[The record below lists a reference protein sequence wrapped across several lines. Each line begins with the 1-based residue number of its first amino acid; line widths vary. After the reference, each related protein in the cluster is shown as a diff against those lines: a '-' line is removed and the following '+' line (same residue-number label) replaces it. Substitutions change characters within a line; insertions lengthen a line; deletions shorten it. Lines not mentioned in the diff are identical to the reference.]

1 VTSPDPGRPLSSGRP
16 SHAGPQAI
24 ESAEP
29 GPESTTP
36 AVDAAA
42 EDPVTAA
49 HPESGPVPPTA
60 VPPTGEGTALTAATD
75 TDGTDGTAV
84 DEPTDAD
91 EGPPKKKSFWRE
103 LPVLILVALVL
114 AFLIKTFLVQAF
126 FIPSESM
133 ENTLLV
139 GDRVLVNKLAYRFG
153 EVERGDVVV
162 FDGRGSF
169 EPKQTAD
176 TDGNSVGDALR
187 AIASSF
193 GLAPGTESDYIKRV
207 IGVGG
212 DHVVCCDTEGR
223 ITINDVALDPE
234 DYLFP
239 GDEPSTNSFDI
250 TVPEGRIW
258 VMGDHRSRS
267 EDSRAHTGLPGGGT
281 VSVDRVI
288 GRAFV
293 KVWPISRWDT
303 MPRPDAF
310 DNIPDPAPADSS

>member
-1 VTSPDPGRPLSSGRP
+1 VTQTSVRADGDVRPGAPTDGV
-16 SHAGPQAI
+16 HAGT
-24 ESAEP
+24 SA
-29 GPESTTP
+29 
-36 AVDAAA
+36 D
-42 EDPVTAA
+42 D
-49 HPESGPVPPTA
+49 H
-60 VPPTGEGTALTAATD
+60 
-75 TDGTDGTAV
+75 
-84 DEPTDAD
+84 DEPAQR
-91 EGPPKKKSFWRE
+91 KSFWRE
-103 LPVLILVALVL
+103 LPILVLVALVL

-169 EPKQTAD
+169 EPRRATED
-176 TDGNSVGDALR
+176 DGTSIGDAVR
-187 AIASSF
+187 AVASSF

-212 DHVVCCDTEGR
+212 DHVVCCDSDGR
-223 ITINDVALDPE
+223 ITVNDTPLDPE

-239 GDEPSTNSFDI
+239 GDVPSTSEFDI
-250 TVPEGRIW
+250 TVPVERVW

-267 EDSRAHTGLPGGGT
+267 EDSRAHTGGPGGGT

-293 KVWPISRWDT
+293 KVWPIGRWDT

-310 DNIPDPAPADSS
+310 DDVGEPVASGSN

>member
-1 VTSPDPGRPLSSGRP
+1 VGGSSAVGD
-16 SHAGPQAI
+16 
-24 ESAEP
+24 
-29 GPESTTP
+29 P
-36 AVDAAA
+36 AVDG
-42 EDPVTAA
+42 DPVTA
-49 HPESGPVPPTA
+49 
-60 VPPTGEGTALTAATD
+60 
-75 TDGTDGTAV
+75 
-84 DEPTDAD
+84 DAD
-91 EGPPKKKSFWRE
+91 EHDHDHEPDKRKSFWRE
-103 LPVLILVALVL
+103 LPVLVLVALVL

-153 EVERGDVVV
+153 DIERGDVIV

-169 EPKQTAD
+169 EPLRAAD
-176 TDGNSVGDALR
+176 DDGTSIGDALR
-187 AIASSF
+187 AVASSF

-212 DHVVCCDTEGR
+212 DHVVCCDDDGR
-223 ITINDVALDPE
+223 ITVNDTPIDPE

-239 GDEPSTNSFDI
+239 GDVPSTSEFDI
-250 TVPEGRIW
+250 TVPEDKLW

-267 EDSRAHTGLPGGGT
+267 EDSRAHAGSRGGGF
-281 VSVDRVI
+281 VPVDRVI

-293 KVWPISRWDT
+293 KVWPIGRWDT

-310 DNIPDPAPADSS
+310 DEIADTPPSSS

>member
-1 VTSPDPGRPLSSGRP
+1 VTSPDPSRPLSSGP

-24 ESAEP
+24 ESADPDADVESSGPAVDTATDEPVAAQHREP
-29 GPESTTP
+29 GPAAPTAE
-36 AVDAAA
+36 DAGATAA
-42 EDPVTAA
+42 E
-49 HPESGPVPPTA
+49 
-60 VPPTGEGTALTAATD
+60 
-75 TDGTDGTAV
+75 TDGTDGTDATEV
-84 DEPTDAD
+84 DEDAD
-91 EGPPKKKSFWRE
+91 DEPPKRKSFWRE

-169 EPKQTAD
+169 EPKKTAD
-176 TDGNSVGDALR
+176 TGGNSIGDALR

-223 ITINDVALDPE
+223 ITINDAPLDPE

-281 VSVDRVI
+281 VSVDKVI

-293 KVWPISRWDT
+293 KVWPIGRWDT
-303 MPRPDAF
+303 MPRPAAF
-310 DNIPDPAPADSS
+310 DDIPDAPPPDGS

>member
-1 VTSPDPGRPLSSGRP
+1 MGAAATGSGQDAP
-16 SHAGPQAI
+16 
-24 ESAEP
+24 
-29 GPESTTP
+29 P
-36 AVDAAA
+36 AVPAGDAAPPPSGATAVEPDA
-42 EDPVTAA
+42 EDGD
-49 HPESGPVPPTA
+49 E
-60 VPPTGEGTALTAATD
+60 
-75 TDGTDGTAV
+75 DGH
-84 DEPTDAD
+84 EH
-91 EGPPKKKSFWRE
+91 EHKHKSFWRE
-103 LPVLILVALVL
+103 LPVLVVVALLL

-126 FIPSESM
+126 YIPSESM

-153 EVERGDVVV
+153 DVERGDVIV

-169 EPKQTAD
+169 EPKRVTEE
-176 TDGNSVGDALR
+176 DGNSIANALK
-187 AIASSF
+187 AVASSF

-212 DHVVCCDTEGR
+212 DHVVCCDDDGR
-223 ITINDVALDPE
+223 ITVNDTPIDPE

-239 GDEPSTNSFDI
+239 GDAPSTSPFDI
-250 TVPEGRIW
+250 TVPDGRVW

-267 EDSRAHTGLPGGGT
+267 EDSRAHVGLPGGGT

-293 KVWPISRWDT
+293 KVWPIGRWDT

-310 DNIPDPAPADSS
+310 DDIPDAVASSE